1 MSWTGVFVIGAFTVL
16 GGAWIEHSFGK
27 STQERAVLMGEQ
39 CAIQCDFQGATSY
52 SINLGNERDCICTFK
67 ITRKK

>member
-1 MSWTGVFVIGAFTVL
+1 MRWFILSLLLVGCESV
-16 GGAWIEHSFGK
+16 
-27 STQERAVLMGEQ
+27 QERSVRYGEQ
-39 CAIQCDFQGATSY
+39 CAIECDFQGAISY